1 VSPAASSQTIVYLQ
15 RSPAAPQHKLVIC
28 GKEEGAHG
36 YVLRHILSPPEG
48 CEFEPIL
55 VVNDGFAA
63 VAANTSGALQDGVL
77 LYDVRDGSLFRRI
90 HLPTA
95 LEQTWIPQATDR
107 ILYIRLTEAHLL
119 VCYVTGVLLVPLAG
133 ESPSPASAEGTYI
146 RDPTRAFAF
155 PSRSMAM
162 DAAETMLQIAPRVSP
177 ITRRPDDNVPPRAS
191 ANTTFALS
199 FVADKATVLPGAD
212 VLVRATIMPPRVTR
226 RANSTAVVMWSDSPT
241 AQRFNAGQF
250 SLPNLQSLQLSC

>member
-1 VSPAASSQTIVYLQ
+1 L
-15 RSPAAPQHKLVIC
+15 
-28 GKEEGAHG
+28 
-36 YVLRHILSPPEG
+36 LSPPEG
-48 CEFEPIL
+48 CEFEAIL
-55 VVNDGFAA
+55 VLNDVFAA
-63 VAANTSGALQDGVL
+63 VVANTPGALQDGVL

-107 ILYIRLTEAHLL
+107 ILHIRLTEAHLL

-177 ITRRPDDNVPPRAS
+177 ITRRPDDNTLPRAS

-199 FVADKATVLPGAD
+199 FVADKATILPGAD
-212 VLVRATIMPPRVTR
+212 VLVRAAIMPPRVTR

-250 SLPNLQSLQLSC
+250 SLPNLRSLQLSR